1 MLGLTSVNKQVSDIA
16 SGKVCL
22 NVVFRKAEIDGGYIA
37 ECLELPG
44 CMSQGDTEAEAKA
57 NIVDAIEACISVLV
71 EDYLKSTIINRTT
84 DFGNVERQATL
95 ILDPQVREAFA

>member
-1 MLGLTSVNKQVSDIA
+1 MSVTKHVQDIA

-22 NVVFRKAEIDGGYIA
+22 NIVFRKSEIDGGYIA

-44 CMSQGDTEAEAKA
+44 CMSQGETQGEARA

-71 EDYLKSTIINRTT
+71 EDYLQANIIDRAT
-84 DFGNVERQATL
+84 DFSKVEKQETL
-95 ILDPQVREAFA
+95 VLDPQVREVFA

>member
-1 MLGLTSVNKQVSDIA
+1 MSVNKDIQDLA
-16 SGKVCL
+16 SGKVHL

-44 CMSQGDTEAEAKA
+44 CMSQGETEDEAKA

-71 EDYLKSTIINRTT
+71 EDYLKSTVIDRTT
-84 DFGNVERQATL
+84 DFHNVEKRETL
-95 ILDPQVREAFA
+95 ILDPQVREALA